1 MNIALDSTLTQGAM
15 LSLAH
20 KLQSQRQHLLDNN
33 LT

>member
-1 MNIALDSTLTQGAM
+1 M